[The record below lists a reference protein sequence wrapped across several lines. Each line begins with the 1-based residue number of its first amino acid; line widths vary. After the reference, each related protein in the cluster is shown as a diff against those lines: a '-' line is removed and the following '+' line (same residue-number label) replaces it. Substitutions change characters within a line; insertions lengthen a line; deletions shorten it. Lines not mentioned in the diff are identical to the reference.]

1 MRPVLCFLRV
11 HVFLL
16 IGALADAPRATLG
29 SVRFGSVRFG
39 SVRFGSIMFC
49 TAFCVL
55 RSVVC
60 VLCSVLCFSSFFTRP
75 SRPRGWYVQAQ
86 TAASASPASS
96 RYNVNDLGN
105 IGDLIGATLDGK
117 PPPYNAAD
125 IDLGDVRRLA
135 GGALAALA
143 NATATV
149 TAASLGSDAAGGGTG
164 DDDLSDDVFDD
175 LDDILFVQAR
185 IACLVDRRQFIVIA
199 GWRARCC
206 AWLVVYCQSSWR

>member
-1 MRPVLCFLRV
+1 M
-11 HVFLL
+11 
-16 IGALADAPRATLG
+16 
-29 SVRFGSVRFG
+29 
-39 SVRFGSIMFC
+39 
-49 TAFCVL
+49 
-55 RSVVC
+55 
-60 VLCSVLCFSSFFTRP
+60 
-75 SRPRGWYVQAQ
+75 
-86 TAASASPASS
+86 
-96 RYNVNDLGN
+96 NDLGN

-185 IACLVDRRQFIVIA
+185 IACLVDRHIVRRNRRVA
-199 GWRARCC
+199 RALLCVVGRIPPVVVTVGVTEGSCH
-206 AWLVVYCQSSWR
+206 AFVTQETPPQNLSFLRRGRNDSLVACWIRGGACWVR